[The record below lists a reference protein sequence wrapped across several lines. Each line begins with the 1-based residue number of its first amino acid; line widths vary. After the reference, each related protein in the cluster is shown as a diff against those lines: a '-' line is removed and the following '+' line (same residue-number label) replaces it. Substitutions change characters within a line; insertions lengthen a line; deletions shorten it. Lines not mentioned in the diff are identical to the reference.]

1 MSDVIY
7 NETGI
12 GDLKGKTPNY
22 NFNIPYFDIA
32 TWHDY
37 IEENFRNIDALFH
50 YIYEIKQYKGKW
62 ENNTLYKV
70 DDVLFIDDDSS
81 QYNTRLVKVLV
92 EHITSDKSFDEFF
105 DENQDKYE
113 LMADA
118 STAYNYARIAEEA
131 SLEATQTAED
141 VRNIENNIEEI
152 NNSLQNELDFVRNNN
167 INLKLY
173 PFIANNIR
181 VTTNSWSELNN
192 TINVS
197 EIFKQN
203 YKYTAS
209 IVINSNIEEITSEK
223 FFNGILT
230 GSVVFSSDDAI
241 SGNFAPIAYFSG
253 SYANN
258 SGPIFYCQIFC
269 KEIPQEDMIIPTIMI
284 YWKEIID
291 D

>member
-70 DDVLFIDDDSS
+70 DDVLFINDDNS
-81 QYNTRLVKVLV
+81 QYNTRLVKVLI
-92 EHITSDKSFDEFF
+92 EHITSDQSFDEFF
-105 DENQDKYE
+105 NENQDKYK

-131 SLEATQTAED
+131 SIEATKTAED
-141 VRNIENNIEEI
+141 VKSIENSIEEI
-152 NNSLQNELDFVRNNN
+152 NNSLQNELNVTKINN
-167 INLKLY
+167 INSKLY
-173 PFIANNIR
+173 PFIVNN
-181 VTTNSWSELNN
+181 VKVATNSWISSNN
-192 TINVS
+192 VNKLS
-197 EIFKQN
+197 EIFKEN
-203 YKYTAS
+203 YKYTTTIIA
-209 IVINSNIEEITSEK
+209 IPKILEISADK
-223 FFNGILT
+223 FYNGAIT
-230 GSVVFSSDDAI
+230 GSVVFTSDDAI

-253 SYANN
+253 SYSTND
-258 SGPIFYCQIFC
+258 GPLLYCQIFC
-269 KEIPQEDMIIPTIMI
+269 KEIPQKDTIIPTVMF